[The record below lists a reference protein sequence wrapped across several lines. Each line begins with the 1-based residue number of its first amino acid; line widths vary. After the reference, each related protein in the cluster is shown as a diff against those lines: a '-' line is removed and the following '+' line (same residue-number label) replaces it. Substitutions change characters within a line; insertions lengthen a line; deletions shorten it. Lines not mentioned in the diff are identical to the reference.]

1 MRVAQERK
9 LTRCFDFAVLSA
21 LPQNFKEKVRRVS
34 VY

>member
-9 LTRCFDFAVLSA
+9 LTRCFDLAVLSA
-21 LPQNFKEKVRRVS
+21 LPQNSKEKVRRAL